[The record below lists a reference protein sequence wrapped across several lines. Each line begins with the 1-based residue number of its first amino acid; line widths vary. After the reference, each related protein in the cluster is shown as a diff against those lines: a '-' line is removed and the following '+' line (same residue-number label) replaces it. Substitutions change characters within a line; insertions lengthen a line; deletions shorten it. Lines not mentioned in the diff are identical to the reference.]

1 MKRSVTIKENYEF
14 RRLYSK
20 GSSAVTPS
28 LVMYCRKNGRGH
40 NRLGVTVS
48 TKLGHA
54 VVRNRA
60 RRRLRELFRL
70 SQGQMLQGYDV
81 LLVARG
87 KTARIPY
94 RYLKRDYEA
103 AVKKLGLFANGI
115 QRSENG
121 HSEERSD
128 VGIR

>member
-1 MKRSVTIKENYEF
+1 MKRATTIKENYEF
-14 RRLYSK
+14 RRLYAK
-20 GSSAVTPS
+20 GKSAVAPS
-28 LVMYCRKNGRGH
+28 VVVYCRKNGRGH

-70 SQGQMLQGYDV
+70 SQANMAQGYDV

-87 KTARIPY
+87 KTARIPHK
-94 RYLKRDYEA
+94 YLQRDYDGA
-103 AVKKLGLFANGI
+103 MRKLGLLP
-115 QRSENG
+115 
-121 HSEERSD
+121 EEKP
-128 VGIR
+128 

>member
-1 MKRSVTIKENYEF
+1 MKRSVTLKKNYEF
-14 RRLYSK
+14 RRLYAK
-20 GSSAVTPS
+20 GNSVVTPS

-48 TKLGHA
+48 TKLGCA

-70 SQGQMLQGYDV
+70 SQGRMAQGYDV

-87 KTARIPY
+87 RTARIPY
-94 RYLKRDYEA
+94 RYLRRDYEA
-103 AVKKLGLFANGI
+103 AARKLGLLSG
-115 QRSENG
+115 
-121 HSEERSD
+121 EETP
-128 VGIR
+128 

>member
-1 MKRSVTIKENYEF
+1 MKRSMTIKKNYEF

-20 GSSAVTPS
+20 GNSAVMPS
-28 LVMYCRKNGRGH
+28 LVMYCRKNGRGR

-70 SQGQMLQGYDV
+70 SQEHMDQGYDV

-87 KTARIPY
+87 RTLTAPWPELCGTFLRLC
-94 RYLKRDYEA
+94 R
-103 AVKKLGLFANGI
+103 KLNLL
-115 QRSENG
+115 
-121 HSEERSD
+121 EE
-128 VGIR
+128 GAG